1 MGTGTACPRCGTP
14 ADSESGSRFCLECG
28 ADLSSIGPGPS
39 AGPVPWSKPEPDQEP
54 EPDSAPEPE
63 PKPGNRRNRTPIA
76 AALTLAA
83 TLALASAL
91 GAMGSLPSCGD
102 ASGQASSS
110 AAPFPS
116 SDGSESAVVDE
127 AEPEEVEPA
136 SSTTAD
142 EEPEENA
149 SGSESSGGKTA
160 SNGISLVGDVDGMS
174 RDEVA
179 KLFAMAATSS
189 KVADGSGGY
198 VDYGSRDA
206 DLAKLTSEGS
216 ALRKG
221 LAGDMSDFDPSQS
234 WVLYPGDDPIASER
248 AFVMARDGD
257 AYAVIADEE
266 LVEAPDGADDGPTYW
281 GPRELVVVF
290 GGDGLVERAYDADSY
305 RHDVLGIEG
314 TGYSEDYPIPR
325 VDEGLSP
332 ERGKGYAT
340 FETDDFEL
348 RLPGSWTLRRNVP
361 SSKENVF
368 GLTNDGY
375 YFRSEELREQFHI
388 GVETFNLESYGGNLA
403 FRRIVGLT
411 SKGKQV
417 TFWELNDLPQDVQ
430 EYLVEHLKL
439 K

>member
-1 MGTGTACPRCGTP
+1 MGTGTTCPRCGTP
-14 ADSESGSRFCLECG
+14 AESESGSRFCLECG

-39 AGPVPWSKPEPDQEP
+39 AGPVPWPKPEPDQEP
-54 EPDSAPEPE
+54 DPDSAPEPE

-76 AALTLAA
+76 ATLTLAA
-83 TLALASAL
+83 ALALASAL

-110 AAPFPS
+110 AAPSPS
-116 SDGSESAVVDE
+116 SDGSEPSAGDGADQE
-127 AEPEEVEPA
+127 AVEPA
-136 SSTTAD
+136 SSSDAV
-142 EEPEENA
+142 EEPEGGA
-149 SGSESSGGKTA
+149 SGSGSSGGKPK
-160 SNGISLVGDVDGMS
+160 SNGISLVGDVSGMS

-179 KLFAMAATSS
+179 RLFAMAATSS

-198 VDYGSRDA
+198 VDYEMRDA

-216 ALRKG
+216 ILRKK
-221 LAGDMSDFDPSQS
+221 LAGDSSGIDSYDGKILFARRA
-234 WVLYPGDDPIASER
+234 PIASER

-266 LVEAPDGADDGPTYW
+266 LVEAPQGADGGSTYW

-314 TGYSEDYPIPR
+314 NGYFESYPIPQ

-332 ERGKGYAT
+332 AKGKDYAT

-348 RLPGSWTLRRNVP
+348 RLPGSWTLIRDVP

-375 YFRSEELREQFHI
+375 YFRSAKLREQFHI
-388 GVETFNLESYGGNLA
+388 GVETFDLESYGGKLD
-403 FRRIVGLT
+403 FRRIAGLT

-430 EYLVEHLKL
+430 EYLVEHLEL